1 MASRSLNPA
10 SLIWISRKNS
20 LDTSIL
26 RAQPVRL
33 VPLYPSL
40 NVYTWTHNRTD
51 LKEPSA
57 NVTLADSTVR
67 TCLLRSRVSEE
78 LRTVERS
85 IPCLHTADSSSSGAS
100 TPYSGIRS
108 GRTQFQFQKI
118 QPLSACRA
126 RAR

>member
-51 LKEPSA
+51 VKEPSA

-67 TCLLRSRVSEE
+67 ICLLRRRVSEE
-78 LRTVERS
+78 FRRKV
-85 IPCLHTADSSSSGAS
+85 
-100 TPYSGIRS
+100 Y
-108 GRTQFQFQKI
+108 
-118 QPLSACRA
+118 PLPTHS
-126 RAR
+126 